1 MALAARLDHAVGAAR
16 TLTVGAVLDP
26 LGGDLFLA
34 AEGRFLEGQ
43 LQPCHDVFAPAGRI
57 LLGAAA
63 AAAAAKELAE
73 NVSQVAEAVKSAES
87 GAAKAG
93 AAVARAACA
102 EVGVNPG
109 KAVLVIPRPLVG
121 IGQHLIGFSG
131 LLELFLGGL
140 VAGVA
145 VGVVF
150 HGGLAVGLLYV
161 VGAGVLINAQH
172 LIVISFG
179 ICHTQFTS
187 FIASTIDSGQLTATI
202 KNTATFAAVNFQ
214 LPTRENTP
222 IRGGV
227 CRPLGIRI

>member
-1 MALAARLDHAVGAAR
+1 MALAARFDHAVGAAR
-16 TLTVGAVLDP
+16 TLTVGAVLNP
-26 LGGDLFLA
+26 LGGNLFFA

-43 LQPCHDVFAPAGRI
+43 LQPRHDVFAPAGRI
-57 LLGAAA
+57 LLGATAA
-63 AAAAAKELAE
+63 AAAEELAE
-73 NVSQVAEAVKSAES
+73 NVSQVAEAVKPAES
-87 GAAKAG
+87 GTAKAG
-93 AAVARAACA
+93 AAVARAACT

-109 KAVLVIPRPLVG
+109 KTVLVIPRPLVG
-121 IGQHLIGFSG
+121 IGQHLVGFSG

-187 FIASTIDSGQLTATI
+187 SQLT
-202 KNTATFAAVNFQ
+202 VDS
-214 LPTRENTP
+214 
-222 IRGGV
+222 
-227 CRPLGIRI
+227 